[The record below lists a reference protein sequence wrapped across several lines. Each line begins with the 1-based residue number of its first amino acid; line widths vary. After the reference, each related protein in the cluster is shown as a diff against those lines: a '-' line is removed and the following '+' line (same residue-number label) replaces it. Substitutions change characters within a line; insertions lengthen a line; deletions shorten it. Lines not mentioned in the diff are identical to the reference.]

1 MQAQE
6 MISDNRTNTIYFS
19 DLLRTDE
26 RYSETFNDLK
36 RVLDASGMQYDF
48 LKKTK
53 DIWARDYM
61 PIQVS
66 KDKFVEFRFDPDYL
80 QGIGKGRR
88 EIKTYPDIVC
98 DYMGINTVKSD
109 IILDGGNVVKSD
121 NAVILTDKVIKENNR
136 TYDRNELMRNL
147 EILFETDRIIII
159 PKDPEDIYGHSDGMV
174 RFIDNDTILINW
186 FYRTCDDDF
195 RDRLLKPI
203 NEKGLKFEWLDLDLD
218 STKVDNYNWAYIN
231 FLQTED
237 LILVPNLGIREDDIA
252 FSQICKFYKSYSDI
266 GRVSQVDSRQI
277 VKEGG
282 ALNCISW
289 TKMK

>member
-1 MQAQE
+1 
-6 MISDNRTNTIYFS
+6 MIADSRTNTIYFS

-48 LKKTK
+48 LNKTK

-80 QGIGKGRR
+80 QGSGSERR
-88 EIKTYPDIVC
+88 ELKTYPDIVC
-98 DYMGINTVKSD
+98 DDMGIKTVKSD
-109 IILDGGNVVKSD
+109 IILDGGNVIKSD
-121 NAVILTDKVIKENNR
+121 NAVILTEKVLLENWR
-136 TYDRNELMRNL
+136 TYNENDLIRQL

-159 PKDPEDIYGHSDGMV
+159 PKDPDEIYSHSDGMV
-174 RFIDNDTILINW
+174 RFIDDDAVLINW
-186 FYRTCDDDF
+186 YYRTCDDF
-195 RDRLLKPI
+195 LRKSLLEPI
-203 NEKGLKFEWLDLDLD
+203 TEKGLKYDWLDLGLAID
-218 STKVDNYNWAYIN
+218 KVDGYNWAYIN

-237 LILVPNLGIREDDIA
+237 LILVPKLGIKEDDIA
-252 FSQICKFYKSYSDI
+252 FSQICKFYKSYADR
-266 GRVSQVDSRQI
+266 GRVFQVDSRQ
-277 VKEGG
+277 VVEKEG

-289 TKMK
+289 TIMK

>member
-1 MQAQE
+1 
-6 MISDNRTNTIYFS
+6 MIPDSLTNTIYFS

-26 RYSETFNDLK
+26 RYSDTFNDLK

-48 LKKTK
+48 LNKTK

-80 QGIGKGRR
+80 QGSGRERR
-88 EIKTYPDIVC
+88 ELKTYPDIVC
-98 DYMGINTVKSD
+98 DDLRLRTVKTD

-121 NAVILTDKVIKENNR
+121 NAVILTDKVIKENKR
-136 TYDRNELMRNL
+136 TYDRNDLMREL

-159 PKDPEDIYGHSDGMV
+159 PKDPEDDYGHSDGMV
-174 RFIDNDTILINW
+174 RFIDNDTVLINW
-186 FYRTCDDDF
+186 YYRTCDDYF

-203 NEKGLKFEWLDLDLD
+203 TEKGLKYEWLDIGLDCE
-218 STKVDNYNWAYIN
+218 KVDDFNWAYIN
-231 FLQTED
+231 FLQTEE
-237 LILVPNLGIREDDIA
+237 LILVPKLGIGEDNLS
-252 FSQICKFYKSYSDI
+252 FSQICKFYKPYADR
-266 GRVSQVDSRQI
+266 GRVFQVDSRQV
-277 VKEGG
+277 VKDGG

-289 TKMK
+289 TNMK